1 MGKCRDIDSDCI
13 EYDVECPDLLNE
25 IDVDDYL
32 KNTSVL
38 NWYGW
43 F

>member
-1 MGKCRDIDSDCI
+1 MGKCSDITNDCI
-13 EYDVECPDLLNE
+13 FYDVECPDLLNE

-32 KNTSVL
+32 KNQSVL